1 VERIAVMRKLEGM
14 LDEFEKLQAWGNIE
28 IEIREGIP
36 NFIRKSTTEK
46 IAQENTRGGQKSF
59 NR

>member
-1 VERIAVMRKLEGM
+1 MERAALVRKLEGM
-14 LDEFEKLQAWGNIE
+14 LDEFSKQGAWGTIE
-28 IEIREGIP
+28 IEIRDGLP
-36 NFIRKSTTEK
+36 NFVRKSITEK